1 MVNKTITQSDLN
13 ALEKSIKLE
22 INREQ
27 TELRHEDRKKL
38 SDSIWIVDELR
49 TDNALTKQSLENME
63 KKQDE
68 MMVMMKE
75 WFKEIK
81 YELNTMYVIFAT
93 KEEHKASK
101 TEIQEIRNTHS
112 KIITW
117 VIGTVGTIFIA
128 LLWLIIKTLW
138 IR

>member
-1 MVNKTITQSDLN
+1 MVTKAITQSDLN